1 MKNPI
6 KEFFLKKFFFK
17 IDAEERDAIRHRVM
31 KNDHKVYMVLLPII
45 IFLEFV
51 ILLLNI
57 FQYGFSFEKLGS
69 DSPLLGIMN
78 VYRCLYLFF
87 IIACIACIILLSH
100 FQKKNKVFPYFMV
113 ASFFLICLM
122 FWGAG
127 IALCDTI
134 AEIAPGASVG
144 YVDYTY
150 LAIGLIGAC
159 AFITLEPWVFTSAS
173 LLTIIVFDI
182 LLGTLPQ
189 TRGIVRMDATFFLTT
204 IVIVGIAFVSGTFNF
219 ARRIDAI
226 RLELKV
232 SNANEILSDKA
243 LVDDLTRVFNR
254 RYLTEHID
262 EPLDYS
268 ENGSG
273 VIMLDIDHFK
283 RLNDTYGHQVGD
295 ECLSLLGIAI
305 NNLIRDK
312 ESYCVRYGGEEFLI
326 FFKNIT
332 KGDLQIYAETLRRR
346 IEKMKVSIS
355 GGVQIQYTISCGTAK
370 ALDGISYNNLINQ
383 ADEALYK
390 AKEERNR
397 ICYYGDIK

>member
-1 MKNPI
+1 MKSPI

-17 IDAEERDAIRHRVM
+17 IDSEERDAIRRRVM
-31 KNDHKVYMVLLPII
+31 KNDHKVYMVILPII
-45 IFLEFV
+45 IILELV
-51 ILLLNI
+51 VLLLNI
-57 FQYGFSFEKLGS
+57 YQYGLSFDRLQNRSMLGV
-69 DSPLLGIMN
+69 MN

-87 IIACIACIILLSH
+87 IIACIACIFLLWY
-100 FQKKNKVFPYFMV
+100 FQKKKKVFPYFMV
-113 ASFFLICLM
+113 ASFFLLCLM

-127 IALCDTI
+127 IALCDTV
-134 AEIAPGASVG
+134 AEGGVYP
-144 YVDYTY
+144 DYTY

-173 LLTIIVFDI
+173 LLTVIIFDV
-182 LLGTLPQ
+182 LLGTAPACAN
-189 TRGIVRMDATFFLTT
+189 VKMDASFFLTT
-204 IVIVGIAFVSGTFNF
+204 VVIVGIAFVSGTFNF

-243 LVDDLTRVFNR
+243 LLDDLTRVFNR

-262 EPLDYS
+262 EPLDYT

-332 KGDLQIYAETLRRR
+332 KGDLEIYAETLRRR

-355 GGVQIQYTISCGTAK
+355 GGVQIQYTISCGLAK
-370 ALDGISYNNLINQ
+370 AKDGISYNNLINQ

-397 ICYYGDIK
+397 ICYFGDISNN

>member
-1 MKNPI
+1 M
-6 KEFFLKKFFFK
+6 LG
-17 IDAEERDAIRHRVM
+17 VM
-31 KNDHKVYMVLLPII
+31 NA
-45 IFLEFV
+45 
-51 ILLLNI
+51 
-57 FQYGFSFEKLGS
+57 
-69 DSPLLGIMN
+69 
-78 VYRCLYLFF
+78 YRGLYLFF
-87 IIACIACIILLSH
+87 IIACIACIFLLWY
-100 FQKKNKVFPYFMV
+100 FQKKKKVFPYFMV
-113 ASFFLICLM
+113 ASFFLMCLM

-127 IALCDTI
+127 IALCDTV
-134 AEIAPGASVG
+134 AEGGVYP
-144 YVDYTY
+144 DYTY

-173 LLTIIVFDI
+173 LLTVIIFDV
-182 LLGTLPQ
+182 LLGTVPACAN
-189 TRGIVRMDATFFLTT
+189 VKMD
-204 IVIVGIAFVSGTFNF
+204 SGTFNF
-219 ARRIDAI
+219 VRRIDAI

-243 LVDDLTRVFNR
+243 LLDDLTRVFNR

-262 EPLDYS
+262 EPLDYT

-273 VIMLDIDHFK
+273 IIMLDIDHFK
-283 RLNDTYGHQVGD
+283 NLNDTYGHQVGD

-332 KGDLQIYAETLRRR
+332 KGDLEIYAETLRRR

-355 GGVQIQYTISCGTAK
+355 GGVQIQYTISCGLAK
-370 ALDGISYNNLINQ
+370 AKDGISYNNLINQ

-397 ICYYGDIK
+397 ICYFGDISNN

>member
-1 MKNPI
+1 MKSPI

-17 IDAEERDAIRHRVM
+17 IDSEERDAIRRRVM

-45 IFLEFV
+45 IILELV
-51 ILLLNI
+51 VLLLHI
-57 FQYGFSFEKLGS
+57 YQYGFGFERLENRSMLGV
-69 DSPLLGIMN
+69 MN
-78 VYRCLYLFF
+78 VYRGLYLFF
-87 IIACIACIILLSH
+87 IIACTACIFLLWY
-100 FQKKNKVFPYFMV
+100 FQKKKKVFPYFMV

-134 AEIAPGASVG
+134 AEIAPGATTA
-144 YVDYTY
+144 YTDYTY

-173 LLTIIVFDI
+173 LLTIVVFDI
-182 LLGTLPQ
+182 LLGTLPA

-204 IVIVGIAFVSGTFNF
+204 VVICGIAFVSGTFNF

-243 LVDDLTRVFNR
+243 LLDDLTRVFNR

-262 EPLDYS
+262 EPLDYT

-332 KGDLQIYAETLRRR
+332 KGDLEIYAETLRRR
-346 IEKMKVSIS
+346 IEKMKVSLS
-355 GGVQIQYTISCGTAK
+355 GGVQIQYTISCGLAK
-370 ALDGISYNNLINQ
+370 AKDNISYNNLINQ
-383 ADEALYK
+383 ADEALYR
-390 AKEERNR
+390 AKKTRNT
-397 ICYYGDIK
+397 ISF

>member
-1 MKNPI
+1 MNNHI

-17 IDAEERDAIRHRVM
+17 IDKEEREIIRQRVM
-31 KNDHKVYMVLLPII
+31 KSDHKIYMILLPII
-45 IFLEFV
+45 IFLELIV
-51 ILLLNI
+51 LLINI
-57 FQYGFSFEKLGS
+57 YDYGFALDRLANRSSIGV
-69 DSPLLGIMN
+69 MN
-78 VYRCLYLFF
+78 AYRCLYLFF
-87 IIACIACIILLSH
+87 IVACILCIILLSH
-100 FQKKNKVFPYFMV
+100 FQKKNKPLPYFMV

-127 IALCDTI
+127 IGICDTI
-134 AEIAPGASVG
+134 AEGAI
-144 YVDYTY
+144 YPDYTY
-150 LAIGLIGAC
+150 FAIGLIGTC

-173 LLTIIVFDI
+173 ILTAVIFDI
-182 LLGTLPQ
+182 LMGTLPQ
-189 TRGIVRMDATFFLTT
+189 LSNVKLDATFFLTT
-204 IVIVGIAFVSGTFNF
+204 MVIVGIAFISGTFNF
-219 ARRIDAI
+219 NRRTSAI
-226 RLELKV
+226 RLEIKV
-232 SNANEILSDKA
+232 SNVNEVLSDKA
-243 LVDDLTRVFNR
+243 LVDDLTRVYNR

-262 EPLDYS
+262 EPLDYT

-295 ECLSLLGIAI
+295 ECLSLLGVAI

-312 ESYCVRYGGEEFLI
+312 DAYCVRYGGEEFLI

-332 KGDLQIYAETLRRR
+332 DGDLKVYAETLRRR

-355 GGVQIQYTISCGTAK
+355 GGVQIQYTISCGLARAK
-370 ALDGISYNNLINQ
+370 DGISYNNLINQ

-397 ICYYGDIK
+397 ICYFGDLNK